1 VTGTFSE
8 ANALAVLLTTE
19 GLLFAAFSFAITLAR
34 ATDRVRTY
42 PRLGFVVAGAAVGLL
57 SLVALGVIFAWWRIF
72 VFDGWQT
79 GLAVQVIAL
88 IVLVAAVAQPALA
101 IGLAIALRTDE

>member
-1 VTGTFSE
+1 LTETFSE

-57 SLVALGVIFAWWRIF
+57 SLVAVGVILAWWRIF

-79 GLAVQVIAL
+79 GLAMQMVAL
-88 IVLVAAVAQPALA
+88 IILGAAIAQPVLA
-101 IGLAIALRTDE
+101 VGLSVALRADE